1 MMCRSQTLDLPLL
14 LTLSLALLFTL
25 SCLTSGCT
33 RQSMRASLAEGASG
47 SSVEPPPLA
56 DRLRPLGLGVSRCLL
71 HLVSELRAPGVELTA
86 QERREA
92 SDAHPERCVPLLQR
106 QPTLSHSLTLWAT
119 ERLKLGGDWGDQAEA
134 SHTLR
139 MLTWNLSAEELTADL
154 GTLTGGRW
162 VRWTRRGVERGT
174 LEVAPPPGALSLLEL
189 KRPEKPSAER
199 GGWWAHLGLW
209 LPLEHLGYELSFT
222 HPQGWP
228 VGAFGPPPYAERRF
242 ASLKERR
249 WWIPSSARAQGRVL
263 YLSLTPSWAQL
274 SRWAWTQLTEP
285 LSGQRHHIALQEGVD
300 AARAS
305 LKALDA
311 WLKARVRYHYSPL
324 RRYQPRPPLKSL
336 LLGYGDCKDLSAIA
350 HVALAEAG
358 RPTWF
363 ALTSQRPILSSAR
376 SIPSM
381 GWFDHVL
388 LWAPSEEELRVSQL
402 TKRAPNDARP
412 LPSSPIS
419 AWFDPTGPSGSARAL
434 RGRWAYVLLSPN
446 QGRWVQ
452 IGGLSLSG
460 ASPTPQ

>member
-1 MMCRSQTLDLPLL
+1 MMRRYQSLMPLL
-14 LTLSLALLFTL
+14 SLLCFFSLLSLV
-25 SCLTSGCT
+25 SGCT
-33 RQSMRASLAEGASG
+33 RHTLKSPPAQATSD
-47 SSVEPPPLA
+47 SSAAPSSFTE
-56 DRLRPLGLGVSRCLL
+56 RLKPLGSDVARCLL
-71 HLVSELRAPGVELTA
+71 HLILELKVPDVELTA

-92 SDAHPERCVPLLQR
+92 SYARSERCVSLLYT
-106 QPTLSHSLTLWAT
+106 QPQLSAPLTLWAI
-119 ERLKLGGDWGDQAEA
+119 ERLKIGGDWGNQTEA

-139 MLTWNLSAEELTADL
+139 MLTWNLNADVFSSEL
-154 GTLTGGRW
+154 GVLTGGRW

-174 LEVAPPPGALSLLEL
+174 LERSPPRYALSLVQL
-189 KRPEKPSAER
+189 KRPDKPSAER

-209 LPLEHLGYELSFT
+209 LPLHHLGYELSFT

-228 VGAFGPPPYAERRF
+228 VGAFGPKAYATKRF

-249 WWIPSSARAQGRVL
+249 WWIPASSKAQGRVL

-285 LSGQRHHIALQEGVD
+285 LSGPHHHVALQEGAK
-300 AARAS
+300 AAHS
-305 LKALDA
+305 GLKALDA
-311 WLKARVRYHYSPL
+311 WLKTKVRYHYSPL
-324 RRYQPRPPLKSL
+324 RRYQPRPPHKSL
-336 LLGYGDCKDLSAIA
+336 QLGYGDCKDLSAIA

-358 RPTWF
+358 RPSWF

-376 SIPSM
+376 AIPSM

-388 LWAPSEEELRVSQL
+388 LWAPSADELRVAQL
-402 TKRAPNDARP
+402 TARVADSERP
-412 LPSSPIS
+412 LPSSPMS

-434 RGRWAYVLLSPN
+434 RGRWAYVLLSPD

-460 ASPTPQ
+460 AFPTPQ